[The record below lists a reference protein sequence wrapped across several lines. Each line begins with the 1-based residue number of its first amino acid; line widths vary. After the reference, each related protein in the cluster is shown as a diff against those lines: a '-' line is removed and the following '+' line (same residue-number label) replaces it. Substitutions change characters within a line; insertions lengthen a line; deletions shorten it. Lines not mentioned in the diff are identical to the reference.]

1 MTTKSKEP
9 NFEEA
14 LEHLETIVENL
25 EGGEMGLDQALKLY
39 EEGISTA
46 QACMK
51 RLEEAKK
58 RIQILTRNSKGE
70 LNLEDVKSK
79 SKASKKKN

>member
-1 MTTKSKEP
+1 MTKSKEP

-14 LEHLETIVENL
+14 LVQLETIVETL
-25 EGGEMGLDQALKLY
+25 ESGDLGLDRALKLY

-70 LNLEDVKSK
+70 LNLEDIKPQSK
-79 SKASKKKN
+79 NPKKKSQ